1 MDALTIVIG
10 VVVLAVI
17 GLLVTGKLDFN
28 KDGKVDSADLDAAV
42 DAAEAVVEK
51 KVAEVKAEVKEAV
64 AEVKAKLPTAAKM
77 KALTKA
83 QLEELGRDFGI
94 ELDKRK
100 TKDKMIADLKSE
112 HKKLK

>member
-1 MDALTIVIG
+1 MDPVAIFVGVAALVIICLWAFTD
-10 VVVLAVI
+10 V
-17 GLLVTGKLDFN
+17 LDFN

-51 KVAEVKAEVKEAV
+51 KVAEVKA
-64 AEVKAKLPTAAKM
+64 KLPTAAKL

-83 QLEELGRDFGI
+83 QLEELGRDFGV

-100 TKDKMIADLKSE
+100 TKDKMVADLKAGVKAN
-112 HKKLK
+112 KK

>member
-1 MDALTIVIG
+1 MDPVAIFVG
-10 VVVLAVI
+10 VVALVII
-17 GLLVTGKLDFN
+17 GLWAFTDVLDFN

-51 KVAEVKAEVKEAV
+51 KVAEVKA
-64 AEVKAKLPTAAKM
+64 KLPTAAKL

-83 QLEELGRDFGI
+83 QLEELGRDFGV

-100 TKDKMIADLKSE
+100 TKDKMVADLKAGVKAN
-112 HKKLK
+112 KK